1 MSGSSCAAIGRDDI
15 NVMQFA
21 GNCLCVHMS
30 EEECVCEGWS
40 DFYMTDSRQGTHVF
54 SV

>member
-1 MSGSSCAAIGRDDI
+1 MSASSCAAIGRDDI

-21 GNCLCVHMS
+21 GNCLYVHMS

-40 DFYMTDSRQGTHVF
+40 DFYMTDSMQGTHVF